1 MIQTRF
7 NIQND
12 PCDDTLLAIIACLN
26 CLTIIIR
33 IFADRQTGDACEQLT
48 ECVNASVCACML
60 TQHDIQIKEI
70 ESYAAQNPYGG
81 MSQQVLLVLPPHQ
94 QQMINGFSQLQPTAP
109 GYAPPQYGAMQ
120 PGGGPPAFQTN
131 PVAPA
136 SRQMMVAVP
145 AGAMPGQ
152 MIQFVTP
159 EGMTMQAAVPAGMMP
174 GQQFPAAY

>member
-26 CLTIIIR
+26 CLTLIVR

-70 ESYAAQNPYGG
+70 ERNPYGG
-81 MSQQVLLVLPPHQ
+81 MPQQVLVVLPPHQ
-94 QQMINGFSQLQPTAP
+94 QQMINGFAQIQPTAP

-120 PGGGPPAFQTN
+120 PGGGPPPLQAY
-131 PVAPA
+131 PVASA
-136 SRQMMVAVP
+136 GRQMMVSVP

-152 MIQFVTP
+152 MVQFVTP
-159 EGMTMQAAVPAGMMP
+159 EGMTMQAAVPAGLMP